1 MLLGLVLVRGGRIVP
16 YGACLLPCLVAVWA
30 AVVGLQAPASLGASV
45 GQAITPPTSR
55 PVTPGRIPTSCLEV
69 VQ

>member
-30 AVVGLQAPASLGASV
+30 AERLQAPASLGASV